1 MFKLNTPKYLLTLL
15 SIIIISSCGLIDNS
29 NTFNPDKLK
38 GKYKINIKPLVEKIM
53 TDKAQNE
60 NIFVQEI
67 AKSLMASIGAD
78 VTFYEN
84 KKGFME
90 LNGDFL
96 NLVKLFSTTQINE
109 RLEFDYE
116 IRKDSLLYLKE
127 NGKSHFEDYSTIRS
141 FSPDYKYITLSVENP
156 FSEGNKKM
164 TIDLIKQ

>member
-1 MFKLNTPKYLLTLL
+1 MLKLNALKYLLTLL

-29 NTFNPDKLK
+29 NSFNPNKLK
-38 GKYKINIKPLVEKIM
+38 GKYTINIEPLVEKIM
-53 TDKAQNE
+53 TDKTQDE
-60 NIFVQEI
+60 NIFVQEM

-78 VTFYEN
+78 VTFYED

-96 NLVKLFSTTQINE
+96 NLLKLFSTTPINE
-109 RLEFDYE
+109 RLEFEYE

-127 NGKSHFEDYSTIRS
+127 KGKGNFEDYSTIRS
-141 FSPDYKYITLSVENP
+141 FSPDYKYITLAIENP

-164 TIDLIKQ
+164 TLDLIKQ